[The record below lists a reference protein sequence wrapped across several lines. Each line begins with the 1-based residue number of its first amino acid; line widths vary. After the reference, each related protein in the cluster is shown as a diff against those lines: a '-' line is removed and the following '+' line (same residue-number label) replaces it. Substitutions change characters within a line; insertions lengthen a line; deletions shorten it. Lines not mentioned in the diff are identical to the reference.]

1 MVKTRMV
8 KIVVFSMVRPQM
20 EKIVK
25 LMVKTMVKTTT
36 IFTTEKLNGKFLK
49 FYKNF
54 LKLKKISPK
63 FLKILKFLR
72 ISQIFHRNFSNIIKI
87 R

>member
-87 R
+87 L